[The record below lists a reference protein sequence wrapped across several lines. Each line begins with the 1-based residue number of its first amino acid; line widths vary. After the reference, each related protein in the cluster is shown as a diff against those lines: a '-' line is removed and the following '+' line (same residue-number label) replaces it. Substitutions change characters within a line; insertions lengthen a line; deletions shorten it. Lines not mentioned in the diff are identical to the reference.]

1 MSQLK
6 VLIVDDEVEFATALS
21 ERLRL
26 RNYDSQA
33 VFNIKDAL
41 LIIKNNSYE
50 VVLLDL
56 EMPGMDGIEVFKII
70 KQTDPTLDV
79 IMLTGGGKLKNMEEV
94 MQIGAFDYLMKP
106 VDLGDLIIKINNARK
121 RRSLVK

>member
-1 MSQLK
+1 LSQVK
-6 VLIVDDEVEFATALS
+6 VLIVDDEAEFATALA

-33 VFNIKDAL
+33 VFNTKDAL
-41 LIIKNNSYE
+41 SIIKNNSYE
-50 VVLLDL
+50 VVLLDF
-56 EMPGMDGIEVFKII
+56 EMPGMDGIEVLKIM
-70 KQTDPTLDV
+70 KQTDPTLEV
-79 IMLTGGGKLKNMEEV
+79 IMLTGGGKIKNMQEV

-106 VDLGDLIIKINNARK
+106 VDLGELIIQINNAKK

>member
-1 MSQLK
+1 LSQLK

>member
-33 VFNIKDAL
+33 VFNTKDAL
-41 LIIKNNSYE
+41 SIIKNNSYE
-50 VVLLDL
+50 VVLLDF